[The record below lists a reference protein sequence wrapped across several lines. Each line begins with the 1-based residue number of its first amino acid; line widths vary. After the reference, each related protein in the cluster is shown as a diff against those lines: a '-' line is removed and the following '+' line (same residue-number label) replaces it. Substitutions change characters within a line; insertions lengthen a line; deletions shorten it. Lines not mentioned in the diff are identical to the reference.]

1 MESSSQLTESK
12 MMQVLEWGYEKAI
25 QGLPGMESAEELAK
39 RYLEKY
45 DTVDEA
51 IDTFINWQCAK
62 CATSGFITGLGGL
75 LTLPVAIPA
84 NISSVIFVQ
93 IRMIATIAKM
103 RGYNLKDDQVKT
115 LVFVALTGQAATDIL
130 KQAGITIGS
139 KVGINLIKK
148 MPMKVIYQINKK
160 VGFRLVTKFGQKGI
174 INLGK
179 LVPIVGGV
187 IGGTVDTVGTLTVGK
202 TAKKL
207 FILLF
212 STVICKKMTP
222 CVIFLFNIRS
232 F

>member
-160 VGFRLVTKFGQKGI
+160 VGFRLVTKSGQKGI

-207 FILLF
+207 FI
-212 STVICKKMTP
+212 
-222 CVIFLFNIRS
+222 
-232 F
+232 

>member
-75 LTLPVAIPA
+75 LALPVAIPA

-207 FILLF
+207 FI
-212 STVICKKMTP
+212 
-222 CVIFLFNIRS
+222 
-232 F
+232 

>member
-25 QGLPGMESAEELAK
+25 QGLPGMESAEDLAK

-207 FILLF
+207 FI
-212 STVICKKMTP
+212 
-222 CVIFLFNIRS
+222 
-232 F
+232 

>member
-12 MMQVLEWGYEKAI
+12 MMQVLEWSYEKAV

-51 IDTFINWQCAK
+51 INTFINWQCTK

-93 IRMIATIAKM
+93 IRMIAAIAYM

-139 KVGINLIKK
+139 KVGMNLIKK

-179 LVPIVGGV
+179 LVPIVGSV
-187 IGGTVDTVGTLTVGK
+187 IDN
-202 TAKKL
+202 A
-207 FILLF
+207 
-212 STVICKKMTP
+212 
-222 CVIFLFNIRS
+222 
-232 F
+232 

>member
-1 MESSSQLTESK
+1 

-207 FILLF
+207 FI
-212 STVICKKMTP
+212 
-222 CVIFLFNIRS
+222 
-232 F
+232 

>member
-130 KQAGITIGS
+130 KQDGITIGS

-207 FILLF
+207 FI
-212 STVICKKMTP
+212 
-222 CVIFLFNIRS
+222 
-232 F
+232 

>member
-1 MESSSQLTESK
+1 MESSTQLTESK

-207 FILLF
+207 FI
-212 STVICKKMTP
+212 
-222 CVIFLFNIRS
+222 
-232 F
+232 

>member
-12 MMQVLEWGYEKAI
+12 MMQVLEWGYAKAI

-45 DTVDEA
+45 DTVDES

-207 FILLF
+207 FI
-212 STVICKKMTP
+212 
-222 CVIFLFNIRS
+222 
-232 F
+232 

>member
-1 MESSSQLTESK
+1 MESSNQLTESK

-207 FILLF
+207 FI
-212 STVICKKMTP
+212 
-222 CVIFLFNIRS
+222 
-232 F
+232 

>member
-1 MESSSQLTESK
+1 MESSSQLTESN

-25 QGLPGMESAEELAK
+25 QGLPGMESAEDLAK

-207 FILLF
+207 FI
-212 STVICKKMTP
+212 
-222 CVIFLFNIRS
+222 
-232 F
+232 

>member
-187 IGGTVDTVGTLTVGK
+187 IGGRVDTVGTLTVGK

-207 FILLF
+207 FI
-212 STVICKKMTP
+212 
-222 CVIFLFNIRS
+222 
-232 F
+232 

>member
-1 MESSSQLTESK
+1 

-93 IRMIATIAKM
+93 IRMIATIVKM

-207 FILLF
+207 FI
-212 STVICKKMTP
+212 
-222 CVIFLFNIRS
+222 
-232 F
+232 

>member
-139 KVGINLIKK
+139 KVGMNLIKK

-207 FILLF
+207 FI
-212 STVICKKMTP
+212 
-222 CVIFLFNIRS
+222 
-232 F
+232 

>member
-202 TAKKL
+202 TAKN
-207 FILLF
+207 
-212 STVICKKMTP
+212 S
-222 CVIFLFNIRS
+222 LFNYS
-232 F
+232 AP